1 MNIKMM
7 EYEKEQVIRYGKK
20 LIDRRLTTGSGG
32 NISVCNREK
41 NLVAISPSGLDYYET
56 TPEDIVILDI
66 DGNLVEGKNR
76 PSSEAG
82 MHLAFYKNRA
92 DISGIVHTHSKF
104 ATAIACMGWE
114 LPAVHYL
121 IGMAGHRVKCTGYA
135 TYGSDELAKKALE
148 TIGDSNAVLLANHGL
163 IALGEDVDRAF
174 STAEHLEF
182 VSEVYYLT
190 KTLGTPNI
198 LSDENMD
205 DVMKK
210 FGTFRY
216 R

>member
-1 MNIKMM
+1 MM
-7 EYEKEQVIRYGKK
+7 MQEKEQVVRYGKK

-56 TPEDIVILDI
+56 TPEDIVILDM
-66 DGNLVEGKNR
+66 DGNLVEGKHR
-76 PSSEAG
+76 PSSESG

-92 DISGIVHTHSKF
+92 DVSGIVHTHSKF

-198 LSDENMD
+198 LSDEDMD
-205 DVMKK
+205 EVMKK

-216 R
+216 K

>member
-1 MNIKMM
+1 MM
-7 EYEKEQVIRYGKK
+7 MQEKEQVVRYGKK

-32 NISVCNREK
+32 NISVYNREK

-56 TPEDIVILDI
+56 TLEDIVILDM

-92 DISGIVHTHSKF
+92 DVSGIVHTHSKF

-121 IGMAGHRVKCTGYA
+121 IGMAGHRVRCTGYA
-135 TYGSDELAKKALE
+135 TYGSEELAKKALE

-198 LSDENMD
+198 LSDEDMD
-205 DVMKK
+205 EVMKK

-216 R
+216 K

>member
-1 MNIKMM
+1 MM
-7 EYEKEQVIRYGKK
+7 QEKEQVVRYGKK

-32 NISVCNREK
+32 NISVYNREK
-41 NLVAISPSGLDYYET
+41 KLVAISPSGLDYYET
-56 TPEDIVILDI
+56 TPEDIVILDM
-66 DGNLVEGKNR
+66 DGNLVEGKHR
-76 PSSEAG
+76 PSSESG

-92 DISGIVHTHSKF
+92 DVSGIVHTHSKF

-198 LSDENMD
+198 LSDEDMD
-205 DVMKK
+205 EVMKK

-216 R
+216 K

>member
-1 MNIKMM
+1 MM
-7 EYEKEQVIRYGKK
+7 EYEKEQVVRYGKK

-56 TPEDIVILDI
+56 TPEDIVILDM
-66 DGNLVEGKNR
+66 DGNLVEGKHR

-92 DISGIVHTHSKF
+92 DVSGIVHTHSKF

-148 TIGDSNAVLLANHGL
+148 TIGHSNAVLLANHGL

-198 LSDENMD
+198 LSDEDMD
-205 DVMKK
+205 EVMKK

>member
-1 MNIKMM
+1 MM
-7 EYEKEQVIRYGKK
+7 EYEKEQVVRYGKK

-92 DISGIVHTHSKF
+92 DVSGIVHTHSKF

-198 LSDENMD
+198 LSDEDMD
-205 DVMKK
+205 EVMKK

-216 R
+216 K

>member
-1 MNIKMM
+1 MM
-7 EYEKEQVIRYGKK
+7 EYEKEQVVRYGKK

-32 NISVCNREK
+32 NISVYNREK

-92 DISGIVHTHSKF
+92 DVSGIVHTHSKF

-205 DVMKK
+205 EVMKK
-210 FGTFRY
+210 FGTFKY
-216 R
+216 K

>member
-1 MNIKMM
+1 MM
-7 EYEKEQVIRYGKK
+7 EYEKEQVVRYGKK

-56 TPEDIVILDI
+56 TPEDIVILDM
-66 DGNLVEGKNR
+66 DGNLVEGKHR

-92 DISGIVHTHSKF
+92 DVSGIVHTHSKF

-135 TYGSDELAKKALE
+135 TYGSDELAKEALE

-205 DVMKK
+205 EVMKK
-210 FGTFRY
+210 FGTYRY

>member
-1 MNIKMM
+1 MM
-7 EYEKEQVIRYGKK
+7 EYEKEQVVRYGKK

-32 NISVCNREK
+32 NISVYNREK

-66 DGNLVEGKNR
+66 DGNLVEGKHR

-92 DISGIVHTHSKF
+92 DVSGIVHTHSKF

-198 LSDENMD
+198 LSDEDMD
-205 DVMKK
+205 EVMKK

-216 R
+216 K

>member
-7 EYEKEQVIRYGKK
+7 MQEKELVVRYGKK

-32 NISVCNREK
+32 NISVYNREK

-56 TPEDIVILDI
+56 TPEDIVILDM
-66 DGNLVEGKNR
+66 DGNLVEGKHR

-92 DISGIVHTHSKF
+92 DVSGIVHTHSKF

-198 LSDENMD
+198 LSDEDMD
-205 DVMKK
+205 EVMKK
-210 FGTFRY
+210 FGTFKY

>member
-1 MNIKMM
+1 MM
-7 EYEKEQVIRYGKK
+7 EYEKEQVVRYGKK

-41 NLVAISPSGLDYYET
+41 NLIAISPSGLDYYET
-56 TPEDIVILDI
+56 TPKDIVILDM
-66 DGNLVEGKNR
+66 DGNLVEGKHR

-198 LSDENMD
+198 LSDEDMD
-205 DVMKK
+205 EVMKK

-216 R
+216 K

>member
-1 MNIKMM
+1 M
-7 EYEKEQVIRYGKK
+7 EYEKEQVVRYGKK

-41 NLVAISPSGLDYYET
+41 KLVAISPSGLDYYET

-66 DGNLVEGKNR
+66 DGNIVEGKHR

-92 DISGIVHTHSKF
+92 DVSGIVHTHSKF

-135 TYGSDELAKKALE
+135 TYGSDELAKKAIE

-198 LSDENMD
+198 LSDEDMD
-205 DVMKK
+205 EVMKK
-210 FGTFRY
+210 FGTFKY

>member
-1 MNIKMM
+1 VNIEMM
-7 EYEKEQVIRYGKK
+7 MQEKEQVVRYGKK

-32 NISVCNREK
+32 NISVYNREK

-66 DGNLVEGKNR
+66 DGNLVEGKHR

-92 DISGIVHTHSKF
+92 DVSGIVHTHSKF

-198 LSDENMD
+198 ISDENMD
-205 DVMKK
+205 EVMKK

-216 R
+216 K

>member
-1 MNIKMM
+1 MM
-7 EYEKEQVIRYGKK
+7 EYEKEQVVRYGKK

-32 NISVCNREK
+32 NISVYNREK

-56 TPEDIVILDI
+56 TPEDIVILDM
-66 DGNLVEGKNR
+66 DGNLVEGKHR

-92 DISGIVHTHSKF
+92 DVSGIVHTHSKF

-205 DVMKK
+205 EVMKK
-210 FGTFRY
+210 FGTYRY

>member
-7 EYEKEQVIRYGKK
+7 EYEKEQVVRYGKK

-32 NISVCNREK
+32 NISVYNREK

-66 DGNLVEGKNR
+66 DGNLVEGKHR

-92 DISGIVHTHSKF
+92 DVSGIVHTHSKF

-205 DVMKK
+205 EVMKK
-210 FGTFRY
+210 FGTFKY
-216 R
+216 K

>member
-1 MNIKMM
+1 MM
-7 EYEKEQVIRYGKK
+7 EYEKEQVVRYGKK

-32 NISVCNREK
+32 NISVYNREK

-66 DGNLVEGKNR
+66 DGNLVEGKHR

-92 DISGIVHTHSKF
+92 DVSGIVHTHSKF

-135 TYGSDELAKKALE
+135 TYGSDELAKKALK

-198 LSDENMD
+198 LSDEDMD
-205 DVMKK
+205 EVMKK
-210 FGTFRY
+210 FGTYRY

>member
-1 MNIKMM
+1 MM
-7 EYEKEQVIRYGKK
+7 EYEKEQVVRYGKK

-41 NLVAISPSGLDYYET
+41 KLVAISPSGLDYYET

-66 DGNLVEGKNR
+66 DGNIVEGKHR

-92 DISGIVHTHSKF
+92 DVSGIVHTHSKF

-121 IGMAGHRVKCTGYA
+121 IGMAGHRVRCTGYA

-198 LSDENMD
+198 LSDEDMD
-205 DVMKK
+205 EVMKK
-210 FGTFRY
+210 FGTYRY
-216 R
+216 K

>member
-1 MNIKMM
+1 MM
-7 EYEKEQVIRYGKK
+7 EYEKEQVVRYGKK

-32 NISVCNREK
+32 NISVYNREK
-41 NLVAISPSGLDYYET
+41 NLVVISPSGLDYYET
-56 TPEDIVILDI
+56 TPEDIVILDM
-66 DGNLVEGKNR
+66 DGNLVEGKHR

-92 DISGIVHTHSKF
+92 DVSGIVHTHSKF

-135 TYGSDELAKKALE
+135 TYGSDELAKEALE

-205 DVMKK
+205 EVMKK
-210 FGTFRY
+210 FGTYRY

>member
-1 MNIKMM
+1 MM
-7 EYEKEQVIRYGKK
+7 MQEKEQVVRYGKK

-41 NLVAISPSGLDYYET
+41 KLVAISPSGLDYYET
-56 TPEDIVILDI
+56 TPEDIVILDM
-66 DGNLVEGKNR
+66 DGNLVEGKHR

-82 MHLAFYKNRA
+82 MHLAFYKNRV
-92 DISGIVHTHSKF
+92 DVSGIVHTHSKF

-205 DVMKK
+205 EVMKK

-216 R
+216 K

>member
-7 EYEKEQVIRYGKK
+7 EYEKEQVVRYGKK

-56 TPEDIVILDI
+56 TPEDIVILDM
-66 DGNLVEGKNR
+66 DGNLVEGKHR

-92 DISGIVHTHSKF
+92 DVSGIVHTHSKF

-121 IGMAGHRVKCTGYA
+121 IGMAGHRVRCTGYA

-205 DVMKK
+205 EVMKK
-210 FGTFRY
+210 FGTYRY

>member
-7 EYEKEQVIRYGKK
+7 EYEKEQVVRYGKK

-66 DGNLVEGKNR
+66 DGNLVEGKHR

-92 DISGIVHTHSKF
+92 DVSGIVHTHSKF

-198 LSDENMD
+198 LSDEDMD
-205 DVMKK
+205 EVMKK
-210 FGTFRY
+210 FGTYKY

>member
-1 MNIKMM
+1 MM
-7 EYEKEQVIRYGKK
+7 EYEKEQVVRYGKK

-32 NISVCNREK
+32 NISVYNREK

-56 TPEDIVILDI
+56 TPEDIVILDM
-66 DGNLVEGKNR
+66 DGNLVEGKHR

-92 DISGIVHTHSKF
+92 DVSGIVHTHSKF

-182 VSEVYYLT
+182 VSEVYSLT

-198 LSDENMD
+198 LSDEDMD
-205 DVMKK
+205 EVMKK
-210 FGTFRY
+210 FGTFKY

>member
-1 MNIKMM
+1 MM
-7 EYEKEQVIRYGKK
+7 QEKEQVVRYGKK

-32 NISVCNREK
+32 NISVYNREK
-41 NLVAISPSGLDYYET
+41 KLVAISPSGLDYYET

-66 DGNLVEGKNR
+66 DGNLVEGKHR

-92 DISGIVHTHSKF
+92 DVSGIVHTHSKF

-198 LSDENMD
+198 LSDEDMD
-205 DVMKK
+205 EVMKK
-210 FGTFRY
+210 FGTYRY

>member
-7 EYEKEQVIRYGKK
+7 EYEKEQVVRYGKK

-66 DGNLVEGKNR
+66 DGNLVEGKHR

-92 DISGIVHTHSKF
+92 DVSGIVHTHSKF

-198 LSDENMD
+198 LSDEDMD
-205 DVMKK
+205 EVMKK

-216 R
+216 K

>member
-7 EYEKEQVIRYGKK
+7 MQEKEQVVRYGKK

-32 NISVCNREK
+32 NISVYNREK

-66 DGNLVEGKNR
+66 DGNLVEGKHR
-76 PSSEAG
+76 PSSESG

-92 DISGIVHTHSKF
+92 DVSGIVHTHSKF

-135 TYGSDELAKKALE
+135 TYGSDELAKEALE
-148 TIGDSNAVLLANHGL
+148 TIGDSNAVLLANNGL

-198 LSDENMD
+198 LSDEDMD
-205 DVMKK
+205 EVMKK
-210 FGTFRY
+210 FGTYRY
-216 R
+216 K

>member
-7 EYEKEQVIRYGKK
+7 EYEKEQVVRYGKK

-32 NISVCNREK
+32 NISVYNREK

-56 TPEDIVILDI
+56 TPEDIVILDM
-66 DGNLVEGKNR
+66 DGNLVEGKHR

-92 DISGIVHTHSKF
+92 DVSGIVHTHSKF

-198 LSDENMD
+198 LSDEDMD
-205 DVMKK
+205 EVMKK
-210 FGTFRY
+210 FGTFKY

>member
-1 MNIKMM
+1 MM
-7 EYEKEQVIRYGKK
+7 EYEKEQVVRYGKK

-56 TPEDIVILDI
+56 TPEDIVILDM
-66 DGNLVEGKNR
+66 DGNLVEGKHR

-92 DISGIVHTHSKF
+92 DVSGIVHTHSKF

-205 DVMKK
+205 EVMKK
-210 FGTFRY
+210 FGTFSY
-216 R
+216 K

>member
-1 MNIKMM
+1 MM
-7 EYEKEQVIRYGKK
+7 EYEKEQVVRYGKK

-66 DGNLVEGKNR
+66 DGNIVEGKHR

-92 DISGIVHTHSKF
+92 DVSGIVHTHSKF

-198 LSDENMD
+198 LSDEDMD
-205 DVMKK
+205 EVMKK

-216 R
+216 K

>member
-1 MNIKMM
+1 MM
-7 EYEKEQVIRYGKK
+7 EYEKEQVVRYGKK

-41 NLVAISPSGLDYYET
+41 KLVAISPSGLDYYET
-56 TPEDIVILDI
+56 TPEDIVILDM
-66 DGNLVEGKNR
+66 DGNLVEGKHR

-92 DISGIVHTHSKF
+92 DVSGIVHTHSKF

-205 DVMKK
+205 EVMKK
-210 FGTFRY
+210 FGTYRY
-216 R
+216 K

>member
-7 EYEKEQVIRYGKK
+7 EYEKEQVVRYGKK

-66 DGNLVEGKNR
+66 DGNLVEGKHR

-92 DISGIVHTHSKF
+92 DVSGIVHTHSKF

-205 DVMKK
+205 EVMKK
-210 FGTFRY
+210 FGTYRY
-216 R
+216 K

>member
-7 EYEKEQVIRYGKK
+7 EYEKEQVVRYGKK

-32 NISVCNREK
+32 NISVYNREK

-56 TPEDIVILDI
+56 TPEDIVILDM
-66 DGNLVEGKNR
+66 DGNLVEGKHR

-92 DISGIVHTHSKF
+92 DVSGIVHTHSKF

-163 IALGEDVDRAF
+163 IALGGDVDRAF

-198 LSDENMD
+198 LSDEDMD
-205 DVMKK
+205 EVMKK

-216 R
+216 K

>member
-1 MNIKMM
+1 MM
-7 EYEKEQVIRYGKK
+7 QEKEQVVRYGKK

-32 NISVCNREK
+32 NISVYNREK

-56 TPEDIVILDI
+56 TPEDIVILDM
-66 DGNLVEGKNR
+66 DGNLVEGKHR

-92 DISGIVHTHSKF
+92 DVSGIVHTHSKF

-198 LSDENMD
+198 LSDEDMD
-205 DVMKK
+205 EVMKK

-216 R
+216 K

>member
-7 EYEKEQVIRYGKK
+7 MQEKEQVVRYGKK

-56 TPEDIVILDI
+56 TPEDIVILDM
-66 DGNLVEGKNR
+66 DGNLVEGKHR
-76 PSSEAG
+76 PSSESG

-92 DISGIVHTHSKF
+92 DVSGIVHTHSKF

-182 VSEVYYLT
+182 VSELYYLT

-198 LSDENMD
+198 LSDEDMD
-205 DVMKK
+205 EVMKK
-210 FGTFRY
+210 FGTYRY
-216 R
+216 K